1 MTLFGRT
8 TVWDGIFEK
17 RACNGRVVSTYPSL
31 DMPGDNRLCRRD
43 IEFLRNRLYF
53 RDLQC
58 LPNLLAAAER
68 RVCFKKQAVFP
79 APPQQLRLR
88 VPVAELNLVYS
99 GLVSEW
105 VVRQILD
112 SGDVET
118 MPNDE
123 LLLKHVIGV
132 DPLANAN
139 VSYFTLV
146 DHLL

>member
-1 MTLFGRT
+1 
-8 TVWDGIFEK
+8 
-17 RACNGRVVSTYPSL
+17 
-31 DMPGDNRLCRRD
+31 MPGDNRLCRRD

-58 LPNLLAAAER
+58 FPNLLAAAEWGVR
-68 RVCFKKQAVFP
+68 FEKQAVFL
-79 APPQQLRLR
+79 APLQQLRLR

-105 VVRQILD
+105 VGRQILD